1 LTTTSSTV
9 VPSFA
14 PCASPTRHG
23 GPVRRLSS
31 MRQFPAG
38 PARPIVGPPARPIA
52 LASVFSWCVQR
63 SRPADH
69 LTGAPSC
76 QHLGNL
82 QVVPATTR
90 LSGAAALARA
100 RWACAASRLSR
111 ELYWGYRTGV
121 VGVGRPAIK
130 GRSDLPYA
138 SAGPPLLTRC
148 GHPTD
153 EAVRSDKGQT
163 SDGISATR
171 K

>member
-1 LTTTSSTV
+1 
-9 VPSFA
+9 
-14 PCASPTRHG
+14 
-23 GPVRRLSS
+23 VRRL
-31 MRQFPAG
+31 
-38 PARPIVGPPARPIA
+38 
-52 LASVFSWCVQR
+52 W
-63 SRPADH
+63 
-69 LTGAPSC
+69 
-76 QHLGNL
+76 
-82 QVVPATTR
+82 
-90 LSGAAALARA
+90 RA
-100 RWACAASRLSR
+100 RDGRARRPDYRANSI
-111 ELYWGYRTGV
+111 GDRTGV